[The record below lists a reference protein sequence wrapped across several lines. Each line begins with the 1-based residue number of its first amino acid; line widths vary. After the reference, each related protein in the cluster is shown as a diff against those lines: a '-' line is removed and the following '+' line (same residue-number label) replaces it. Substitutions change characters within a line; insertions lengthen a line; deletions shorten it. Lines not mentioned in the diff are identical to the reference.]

1 MKQYIVERVLAEAAY
16 ILEYGA
22 TVRACA
28 AAKGVS
34 KTTVHKDMRT
44 RLAKIDARLALS
56 VGRVLSVNRQQRH
69 IRGGLATRRKY
80 RALLR

>member
-1 MKQYIVERVLAEAAY
+1 VKQYIVERVLAEAAY

-44 RLAKIDARLALS
+44 RLPRIDGRLSRS
-56 VGRVLSVNRQQRH
+56 VDRVLSINRQQRH

-80 RALLR
+80 KSMR

>member
-34 KTTVHKDMRT
+34 KTTVHKDMR
-44 RLAKIDARLALS
+44 ARLTRIDPRLS
-56 VGRVLSVNRQQRH
+56 RSVDRVLCVNRQQRH

-80 RALLR
+80 QSLG

>member
-1 MKQYIVERVLAEAAY
+1 VKQYIVERLLAEAAY

-34 KTTVHKDMRT
+34 KTTVHKDMRA
-44 RLAKIDARLALS
+44 RLSKIDSRLSRS
-56 VGRVLSVNRQQRH
+56 VDRVLDVNRQQRH

-80 RALLR
+80 RALR

>member
-28 AAKGVS
+28 TAKGVS
-34 KTTVHKDMRT
+34 KTTVHKDRRA
-44 RLAKIDARLALS
+44 RLPKIDGRMSRS
-56 VGRVLSVNRQQRH
+56 VDRVLAINRQQRH

-80 RALLR
+80 KSMR

>member
-28 AAKGVS
+28 TAKGVS

-44 RLAKIDARLALS
+44 RLPRIDGRLSRS
-56 VGRVLSVNRQQRH
+56 VDRVLNVNRQQRH

-80 RALLR
+80 KSIR